1 MQRKHLILSA
11 ILLIGLFTG
20 ALLVFLFNASVKPLQ
35 QFEPYTIDWY
45 HPGAFL
51 SYKGEDVYIDFE
63 TDFDSD
69 GELYE
74 QYEFRDLTTKEEL
87 FTVYVSDKYVEEPD
101 YEHENLGSMDGLYKD
116 DVDKIGTF
124 LGRNLYRIKLTA
136 DDLRGS
142 NDPGFYDVDEETV
155 DNILTIDDKDITL
168 TFDSQSEQL
177 GSIISGIYITKSTLQ
192 EGN

>member
-1 MQRKHLILSA
+1 MQRKHLILPA

-63 TDFDSD
+63 TDFDSA

-74 QYEFRDLTTKEEL
+74 QYKFRDLTTKEEL
-87 FTVYVSDKYVEEPD
+87 FSVYVSDKYEEDPN
-101 YEHENLGSMDGLYKD
+101 YEHENLGSMDGFPKK

-136 DDLRGS
+136 DDIRGS
-142 NDPGFYDVDEETV
+142 NDPGFYDFDEETV
-155 DNILTIDDKDITL
+155 DNILIIDNKEVTL
-168 TFDSQSEQL
+168 KFDSQSERL
-177 GSIISGIYITKSTLQ
+177 GTIISGIYLSNLTLQ
-192 EGN
+192 ENN